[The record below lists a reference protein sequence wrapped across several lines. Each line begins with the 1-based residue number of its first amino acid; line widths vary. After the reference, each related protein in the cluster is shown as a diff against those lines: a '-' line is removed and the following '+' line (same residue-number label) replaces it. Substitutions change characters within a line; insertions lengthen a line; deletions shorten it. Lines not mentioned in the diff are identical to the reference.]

1 MMNILNSQSLI
12 KLLSIGMLAFSVQ
25 AAASDATVT
34 NMSGVMFVKKPDG
47 TVKAL
52 SEKSEVDAGDVVS
65 TEKDSY
71 ARLKFSD
78 GGEITLRPNT
88 SMRIEGYHYDSNKPE
103 EDNFVFSLVK
113 GGLRSITGLVG
124 KRGNR
129 GAYRLNTPTAT
140 IGIRGTNY
148 GALLCDDNC
157 GGLAKGLYLDVTN
170 GAINVSNQGGE
181 SDFTAGQFGYV
192 LSNAIQPVLLPKDP
206 GLPPVSNEKTNV
218 GNSLGGPSGTPN
230 CLN

>member
-1 MMNILNSQSLI
+1 MMNTPNPKSLI
-12 KLLSIGMLAFSVQ
+12 KLLAFSMLAFSIH

-52 SEKSEVDAGDVVS
+52 SEKSEIDAGDVVS

-157 GGLAKGLYLDVTN
+157 GSLAKGLYLEVIS
-170 GAINVSNQGGE
+170 GAINASNQGGE

-206 GLPPVSNEKTNV
+206 GLPAVGNEKNNS
-218 GNSLGGPSGTPN
+218 GNNSSGPTGTTN